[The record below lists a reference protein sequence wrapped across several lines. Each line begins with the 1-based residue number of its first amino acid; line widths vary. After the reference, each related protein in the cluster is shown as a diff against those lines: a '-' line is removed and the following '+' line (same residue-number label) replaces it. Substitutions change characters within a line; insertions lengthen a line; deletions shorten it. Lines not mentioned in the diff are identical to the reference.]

1 MSVNALPKFN
11 RGGLSGTTFG
21 QRSSAKTTSGTSKQ
35 KAPSSISV
43 SSRSYSLKNKKNYKY
58 TAGTEISRG
67 QTADYTALRRTN
79 STRGARYSSGIDSS
93 FMTNAAVRM
102 GMIQGAYG
110 MQQGGMSTGMAI
122 LNGVSMIGQTLFGGV
137 QQTRSAALDAG
148 INSLGGGKLGIAD
161 ITNNTELSSAALA
174 MTAATD
180 YQSLST
186 AINSANGVLEQF
198 EKKGPALKSA
208 AQDATRNL
216 SSLEGGVTTAE
227 NAKTTANKGVTD
239 AKGDLTT
246 AKSSRDNAKT
256 AFDSAVAQYDE
267 TTQAY
272 AQAKLKKSTAS
283 AANEQAQANLTTCK
297 TANTDAQA
305 ALSNA
310 EATLESTPKEIDGP
324 NGQKIP
330 NPARAQ
336 AENAV
341 KMAKSKADAA
351 EKALQQAEE
360 KATATAQ
367 ALDDANTA
375 LEAAEA
381 KVDKA
386 EKNKVDTDDKV
397 NRAITVC
404 EKAEKQVGVSE
415 QAVRDAEIK
424 AAEMSTQYDIA
435 KDNYDTAK
443 EAITAYKDHEQNAAA
458 LKNTIK
464 DQEGRLSKMAKQDE
478 KEYKDLKKKGDKRTE
493 TDNNRMETLGRSND
507 AAYAREVLAHGKGKD
522 TTTETIG
529 KEKVTIGTNPTTGH
543 KVYMK
548 EDGTTM
554 NETEYQQLKSNP
566 SGNS

>member
-21 QRSSAKTTSGTSKQ
+21 QRSSGKTTSGTSKQ

-43 SSRSYSLKNKKNYKY
+43 SARHYSLKKKNGI
-58 TAGTEISRG
+58 GTEISRG
-67 QTADYTALRRTN
+67 TTADYTALRRTN
-79 STRGARYSSGIDSS
+79 STRGARYSSGVDSS

-110 MQQGGMSTGMAI
+110 MQAQGISSPWANLAI
-122 LNGVSMIGQTLFGGV
+122 GIGQSLFGGV
-137 QQTRSAALDAG
+137 QQTRSAALDASMSG
-148 INSLGGGKLGIAD
+148 LGGGKFGIAD
-161 ITNNTELSSAALA
+161 IKDPGLSTAALA
-174 MTAATD
+174 MTGATD
-180 YQSLST
+180 YQSLSS
-186 AINSANGVLEQF
+186 AIKNANDTLATYES
-198 EKKGPALKSA
+198 KGPALKSA

-216 SSLEGGVTTAE
+216 SSLEGGVQAAQ
-227 NAKTTANKGVTD
+227 NAKTTASDNVGKAKQGVTGAKAGQTKAQSD
-239 AKGDLTT
+239 LNAATKFDTETKTNYAKAKGAQAT
-246 AKSSRDNAKT
+246 AKAADNQAQANVASCTAAHNEAQAALINAKT
-256 AFDSAVAQYDE
+256 A
-267 TTQAY
+267 
-272 AQAKLKKSTAS
+272 
-283 AANEQAQANLTTCK
+283 
-297 TANTDAQA
+297 
-305 ALSNA
+305 LSN
-310 EATLESTPKEIDGP
+310 TPKEIDGP

-330 NPARAQ
+330 NPAYAQ

-341 KMAKSKADAA
+341 RMAEAKEEATK
-351 EKALQQAEE
+351 KALDQAEAKKTE
-360 KATATAQ
+360 TGAALDKANDELTTATNALKEGEQ
-367 ALDDANTA
+367 AVVDANTKLNDA
-375 LEAAEA
+375 IKGCE
-381 KVDKA
+381 DA
-386 EKNKVDTDDKV
+386 EKKVGEAEQGV
-397 NRAITVC
+397 REAEVQ
-404 EKAEKQVGVSE
+404 EKEM
-415 QAVRDAEIK
+415 
-424 AAEMSTQYDIA
+424 AAQYDTA
-435 KDNYDTAK
+435 KDNYDKAK
-443 EAITAYKDHEQNAAA
+443 EAITAYKDYEQNAAA